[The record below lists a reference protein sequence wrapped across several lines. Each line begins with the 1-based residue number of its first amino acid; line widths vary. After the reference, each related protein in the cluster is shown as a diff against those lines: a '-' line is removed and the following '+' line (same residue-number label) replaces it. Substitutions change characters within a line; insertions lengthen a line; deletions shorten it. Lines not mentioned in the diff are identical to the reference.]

1 MKKIIAISL
10 LICAI
15 PMITIAQWSNTPYQN
30 TMIVD
35 TIGSQIVPIV
45 DLNGQVIKQY
55 NEGVKPSGTYSKQI
69 DISDLSPGMYII
81 KLQANNLQVYCKI
94 IKN

>member
-1 MKKIIAISL
+1 
-10 LICAI
+10 
-15 PMITIAQWSNTPYQN
+15 
-30 TMIVD
+30 MIVD

-69 DISDLSPGMYII
+69 DIFRLKPRH
-81 KLQANNLQVYCKI
+81 VY
-94 IKN
+94 N